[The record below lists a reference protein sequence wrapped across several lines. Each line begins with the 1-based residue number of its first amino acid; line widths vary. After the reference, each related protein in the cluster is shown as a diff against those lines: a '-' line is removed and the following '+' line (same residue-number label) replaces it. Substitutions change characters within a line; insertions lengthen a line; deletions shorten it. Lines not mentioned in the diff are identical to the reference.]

1 MNFHFNCGEMV
12 GLLQG
17 KRATTVSLGVIMAIT
32 ATLAHADDMAEMI
45 SRYRREHGLSTV
57 KTDPQLTAV
66 AERQAK
72 AMAASGI
79 MDHSVAGSFGSRLSS
94 VNANRAAENIAAGTK
109 TWAETF
115 RMWQNSPGHNAN
127 LLQARA
133 DSVGVA
139 VARNEQTR
147 YKIFWAM
154 VIAEKAPKEKEIRVA
169 AQSKGKEPKVAVQK
183 KTVERRESTGS
194 SDSPLSMVKNFVCK
208 YLCQ

>member
-1 MNFHFNCGEMV
+1 MKGV
-12 GLLQG
+12 L
-17 KRATTVSLGVIMAIT
+17 LGVAVAIT
-32 ATLAHADDMAEMI
+32 STLAYADDMAEAI

-57 KTDPQLTAV
+57 KTDPQLTAI

-79 MDHSVAGSFGSRLSS
+79 MDHSVAGAFSSRISG
-94 VNANRAAENIAAGTK
+94 VNANRAAENIAAGAK

-115 RMWQNSPGHNAN
+115 RIWQNSPGHNAN
-127 LLQARA
+127 LLQPRA

-169 AQSKGKEPKVAVQK
+169 TASKSKEPAAQK
-183 KTVERRESTGS
+183 KTAERRATATS
-194 SDSPLSMVKNFVCK
+194 SDNPFSMVKNFVCK

>member
-1 MNFHFNCGEMV
+1 MV

-17 KRATTVSLGVIMAIT
+17 KWGRTISLGVFMAVT

-57 KTDPQLTAV
+57 KTDPELTAI

-79 MDHSVAGSFGSRLSS
+79 MDHSVAGSFSSRISS
-94 VNANRAAENIAAGTK
+94 ANANRAAENIAAGTK
-109 TWAETF
+109 TWADTF

-133 DSVGVA
+133 DSVGFA

-154 VIAEKAPKEKEIRVA
+154 VIAEKAPKEKQIRVA

-183 KTVERRESTGS
+183 KTVERRESSAGS
-194 SDSPLSMVKNFVCK
+194 ESPLSTVKNFVCK